1 MHSFYTKG
9 QGSLYTS
16 GTFTK
21 TVNTTL
27 PVGTIGASADVDLS
41 GAATYTIPIAVPPG
55 TNGVQPSLA
64 IVYNSMAGN
73 GILGQGWS
81 LSGLSAITRV
91 SKDIYHDATANPVD
105 YSANDRFALDGQ
117 RLVGVSGTYG
127 AHLSTYAT
135 ETESFAVITSY
146 QGTFSGPGYFTVQQ
160 KNGVMYEYGNSADA
174 ITTNAT
180 GTHVMI

>member
-1 MHSFYTKG
+1 
-9 QGSLYTS
+9 
-16 GTFTK
+16 
-21 TVNTTL
+21 
-27 PVGTIGASADVDLS
+27 
-41 GAATYTIPIAVPPG
+41 
-55 TNGVQPSLA
+55 
-64 IVYNSMAGN
+64 MAGN

-91 SKDIYHDATANPVD
+91 SKDIYHDGTANPVD

-180 GTHVMI
+180 GTHVMIWRLNKITYQDGNYIQFTYAGQSSEPRILEIN